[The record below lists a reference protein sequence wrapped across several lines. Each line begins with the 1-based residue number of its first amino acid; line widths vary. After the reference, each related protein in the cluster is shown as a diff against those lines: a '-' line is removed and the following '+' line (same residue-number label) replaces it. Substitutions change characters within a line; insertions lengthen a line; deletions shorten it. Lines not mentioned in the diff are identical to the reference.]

1 MRWLIPALFA
11 ACVIQAMAGE
21 VTCSS
26 GGITVNDAVSCSLG
40 PVTSMLVSNAPNLD
54 GNIFAV
60 ARAGQTS
67 AQASGETSSGS
78 ASFDDVFH
86 IPDSPVSDLFKI
98 AIFIQ
103 TDSEL
108 NSSSGPLFSEIRMS
122 SDSVGPAVLDYNSL
136 DDIDNCHRRGCAFL
150 IQVPAFAF
158 DVLELNGSESL
169 QTFDSAAGGF
179 AFTFAS
185 VSISRFTSDGVT
197 PDPFTPEPAT
207 GGLAGGALIAFIAA
221 VYVKRRRRIVAYF

>member
-11 ACVIQAMAGE
+11 ACAIQAVAGE

-26 GGITVNDAVSCSLG
+26 GGVTTVDSASCTLG
-40 PVTSMLVSNAPNLD
+40 PVTSTLVNNTPNLD

-60 ARAGQTS
+60 ARAGQS
-67 AQASGETSSGS
+67 IAAPSGETSSGS
-78 ASFDDVFH
+78 ASFDDVFS
-86 IPDSPVSDLFKI
+86 IPDSPASDLFKV

-108 NSSSGPLFSEIRMS
+108 NASSGPLFSEIKIGS
-122 SDSVGPAVLDYNSL
+122 TAIGSPVLDYNSL
-136 DDIDNCHRRGCAFL
+136 DTVDNCHRLGCAVL

-158 DVLELNGSESL
+158 NIVELGGSESL
-169 QTFDSAAGGF
+169 TTFDSASGGF

-185 VSISRFTSDGVT
+185 VSVSRFASDGTT

-207 GGLAGGALIAFIAA
+207 AGLAASALIVLLAA
-221 VYVKRRRRIVAYF
+221 AYMKRRKTVAYF